1 MNGQINRQLEMVIEL
16 FPVIKQMFSHDVY
29 IMVIDRD
36 GVVQGFSIPDG
47 KKPYVSIGETFHD
60 PTGVLREVLR
70 TGKAMHNCL
79 TQEVRGE
86 SFEGELVPVM
96 DGGTVVGAVT
106 CTYSVDVQ
114 KQMAQITTKFQE
126 SVGNIQDSLQQLL
139 SGIENLFTLLADMD
153 KIANTVE
160 SDVQN
165 AVEVVNKING
175 NASRSNILALNASIE
190 AARSGEHGRG
200 FAVVAGEMG
209 KLANDSGN
217 SSSEIKVTLNNI
229 MEHLNVIISS
239 ITGVGN
245 LAQEYRG
252 NISSIQEILKDT
264 IVLAD
269 QLKEDINRR

>member
-1 MNGQINRQLEMVIEL
+1 MNGQTNRQLEMIIDSL
-16 FPVIKQMFSHDVY
+16 PVIQQMFSHDVY
-29 IMVIDRD
+29 IMVMDKG

-47 KKPYVSIGETFHD
+47 KKPYVRIGETFHD

-86 SFEGELVPVM
+86 TFEGELVPVM
-96 DGGTVVGAVT
+96 DEGAVVGVVA

-114 KQMAQITTKFQE
+114 KQMAQITTKFQD
-126 SVGNIQDSLQQLL
+126 SVGNIQGSLQQLL
-139 SGIENLFTLLADMD
+139 KGIESLFTLLANMD

-160 SDVQN
+160 SDVHN

-190 AARSGEHGRG
+190 AARSGEYGRG

-239 ITGVGN
+239 ITGVGE

-264 IVLAD
+264 VVLAD
-269 QLKEDINRR
+269 QLKEYTNRR

>member
-1 MNGQINRQLEMVIEL
+1 MNGQMNRQLEMVIDL

-29 IMVIDRD
+29 IMVMDKD

-47 KKPYVSIGETFHD
+47 KRPYVNIGETFHD

-79 TQEVRGE
+79 TQEVKGE
-86 SFEGELVPVM
+86 TFEGELVPVM
-96 DGGTVVGAVT
+96 DGGTVVGVVA

-114 KQMAQITTKFQE
+114 KQMVQITTKFQD
-126 SVGNIQDSLQQLL
+126 SVGNIQGSLQQLL

-153 KIANTVE
+153 KIASTVE
-160 SDVQN
+160 NDVQN
-165 AVEVVNKING
+165 AVEVVNNISG

-209 KLANDSGN
+209 KLANDSGR

-264 IVLAD
+264 VVLAD
-269 QLKEDINRR
+269 QLKEYTNRR